1 MFFIVLV
8 PEMPDDRKSFN
19 TSLTY
24 VSLTTMK
31 GLLMKQRSILS
42 CFLLLAFIVPGLNAQ
57 ENRLFVSIKSG
68 ITLPMG
74 SFAATDYEK
83 GGYALTGFDI
93 STAGGWFIKPN
104 LAITVAFS
112 QQFYR
117 FYKNAYLVDFVNND
131 AFVSHI
137 EMKTDMYEVRTYMA
151 GIAYCHHFNDKFSV
165 SGKAMGGLL
174 WAQTPD
180 QFFGADYYIIGSLY
194 FRRTP
199 AQSTSPAGLAGIDF
213 AYKLFDHVEFRG
225 TADFS
230 YSKASFTFVKN
241 DGTSYTKSYS
251 MPLVT
256 AGAGLNIPF

>member
-1 MFFIVLV
+1 
-8 PEMPDDRKSFN
+8 
-19 TSLTY
+19 
-24 VSLTTMK
+24 
-31 GLLMKQRSILS
+31 MKQKVILN
-42 CFLLLAFIVPGLNAQ
+42 CIFLLAIIVPGLRAQ
-57 ENRLFVSIKSG
+57 DNRFFVGLESG
-68 ITLPMG
+68 LTIPMG
-74 SFAATDYEK
+74 QFARTDYSD
-83 GGYALTGFDI
+83 GGYALTGFNV
-93 STAGGWFIKPN
+93 SANGGWQIRPN
-104 LAITVAFS
+104 LAITATFS

-151 GIAYCHHFNDKFSV
+151 GIAYCHHFSKKLSV
-165 SGKAMGGLL
+165 SGKVMGGLL
-174 WAQTPD
+174 WTQTPD

-199 AQSTSPAGLAGIDF
+199 AQSTSPAGLAGIDL

-241 DGTSYTKSYS
+241 DGTSYMKNYS